1 MLKYL
6 IYMTG
11 NIILFYRYFFFI
23 IIFFFQKITWY
34 KSSLAE

>member
-23 IIFFFQKITWY
+23 IIIFFQKITWY